1 MMDKNSTIQKK
12 IVWAG
17 LDLQQIYFIVQLRN
31 SVRLGK
37 TDDVKY
43 ISKQLELIGID
54 SSSFLSLHTEL
65 YD

>member
-1 MMDKNSTIQKK
+1 MDKNSTIQKE

-17 LDLQQIYFIVQLRN
+17 LDLQKIYFIVQLRN

-43 ISKQLELIGID
+43 LSKQLKLIGID
-54 SSSFLSLHTEL
+54 SHAFLSLHTEL